1 MNWHV
6 FKRDD
11 PSTWPEIDCPMLV
24 HCDLFNTLYV
34 CKWDNDINKFFEEI
48 DYNKRFLHHF
58 KECFYSYI
66 GYLPYIEKE
75 CHPAKC
81 KGDKYLC
88 SEYDDGYCLGDD
100 LGCKCMEVVTEYSLG
115 HKRIWKEF

>member
-11 PSTWPEIDCPMLV
+11 PDTWPKIDCPMLV
-24 HCDLFNTLYV
+24 YCDLFNILYV
-34 CKWDNDINKFFEEI
+34 CKWDNNINKFFEEV
-48 DYNKRFLHHF
+48 DCDKRFLHHF
-58 KECFYSYI
+58 RECFYAYI

-81 KGDKYLC
+81 KGDRYLC
-88 SEYDDGYCLGDD
+88 SEYDDGYYLGDD
-100 LGCKCMEVVTEYSLG
+100 LGCKGMEIVTEYSIG

>member
-1 MNWHV
+1 MNWRV

-11 PSTWPEIDCPMLV
+11 PSTWPEIDCPMLI
-24 HCDLFNTLYV
+24 CWTNGDDYRLYNA
-34 CKWDNDINKFFEEI
+34 KWDSEDKQFIRDLKWIVFQKGDI
-48 DYNKRFLHHF
+48 
-58 KECFYSYI
+58 FYTYI
-66 GYLPYIEKE
+66 GYIPYIEKE

-81 KGDKYLC
+81 KGDRYLC

-115 HKRIWKEF
+115 YKCIWKEF